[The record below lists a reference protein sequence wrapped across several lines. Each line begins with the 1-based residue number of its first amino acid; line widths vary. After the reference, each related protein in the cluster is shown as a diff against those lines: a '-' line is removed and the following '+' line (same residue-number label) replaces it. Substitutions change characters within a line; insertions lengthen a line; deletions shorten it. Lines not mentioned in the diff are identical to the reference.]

1 MIDAI
6 VVDLASRRENEVE
19 AGRKDPLA
27 TKISAQETSLEGTC
41 LEEMSCAREVVE
53 RKEVERKEVKRKEVG
68 RETEAIE
75 TEIVETVATVKGRE
89 IETATIATEEIE
101 IEIVTLTGGIGG
113 EIDATEMTGM
123 VERMIAA
130 EKAKEVVGMTA
141 ERTISAEEKN
151 GI

>member
-41 LEEMSCAREVVE
+41 LEEMSCARKEVK
-53 RKEVERKEVKRKEVG
+53 RKEVKRKVVKRKEVG

-75 TEIVETVATVKGRE
+75 TEIVATVKGRE

-113 EIDATEMTGM
+113 EIDATEMTGI